1 MDSNHKTDSWGME
14 VVRSKGKW
22 FTIKKKPYEPER
34 QSAEIA
40 WLQIREPL
48 TPQEAYR
55 RFFEK
60 QREDAQILYP
70 SFRKDVD

>member
-1 MDSNHKTDSWGME
+1 MDSNHKTDNRGME
-14 VVRSKGKW
+14 VVRSQDKW
-22 FTIKKKPYEPER
+22 YKINKKPYEPER

-60 QREDAQILYP
+60 QREDARILYP